1 MFGRKKKKY
10 NRHVT
15 VRLAVGILITLFLVQ
30 LIAFGANSIGIL
42 TTLIVGDGSN
52 VSNID
57 SFIREK
63 IDAGVFEEA
72 LRNKEKPDL
81 MEKQEAALNGY
92 AYALKS
98 MVNRIVIACEAD
110 DGYYVLSDIS
120 PIGGSGQ
127 GFLEK
132 LEGLEP
138 GSLDDILDRSDAS
151 GEEQDGLVKTLN
163 LMDSKTG
170 VIADKLIR
178 SSPGQNNL
186 SSMIL
191 VPGVISETADGD
203 RIIYFLLFDPTGISD
218 YSIIGILMVAAETI
232 VSTLLIVSVLVVW
245 INRRVASPL
254 KKIRNSAVDF
264 ISQTKGSKEPDDWN
278 YQAPKIKTRDEIQ
291 ELGDSVE
298 NMANEIKWSVK
309 QILAAAKDKERVGIE
324 LELAAGIQKSMLP
337 GTFPAFPDRKD
348 FDIYAS
354 MDPAR
359 EVGGDFYDF
368 FLVDETHLYM
378 VIADVSGKGIPA
390 SLFMMS
396 SQLIINSFA
405 RAGNSPAE
413 ILAKANDRIEDN
425 NRQNMFVTAWV
436 GILDLETGILKAAN
450 AGHEYPAVRT
460 ASEGFA
466 LLKDKHGFVLGE
478 MDGMKYR
485 EYEIALEPGDAVF
498 VYTDGVAEANNEA
511 QEMFGTKRVIDV
523 LNTVRDSAPK
533 EILTAMTAAVTRH
546 MGKAEQF
553 DDATMLCVKYL
564 GRESCP
570 TETEDASAGAAE

>member
-1 MFGRKKKKY
+1 M
-10 NRHVT
+10 
-15 VRLAVGILITLFLVQ
+15 RLAVGILITLFLVQ

-52 VSNID
+52 VSNIS

-138 GSLDDILDRSDAS
+138 GSLDGILDRSDAS
-151 GEEQDGLVKTLN
+151 EEEQDGLVKTLN

-191 VPGVISETADGD
+191 FPGVISETADGD

-218 YSIIGILMVAAETI
+218 YSIIGILMVATVTI
-232 VSTLLIVSVLVVW
+232 VSTLLIMIVLVFW

-309 QILAAAKDKERVGIE
+309 QILAATKDKERVGIE

-359 EVGGDFYDF
+359 EVGGDFYDY

-570 TETEDASAGAAE
+570 TETEDASVGAAE